1 LQEELERLRR
11 QVHDLQQ
18 ESADKE
24 VRLTQFGKWRDQD
37 KEDIKGLNIA
47 LDSKQQEL
55 ELLKRKMGVRGTAG
69 STPAPA
75 KKRESSMFGTPTI
88 IRPPS
93 ALSDSKEGTNNKK
106 VLDTPSSVAPKTL
119 AKSVRMNGPGPLS
132 ASSTKSVRQVEGS
145 MGPPPT
151 ARGARPSVPAT
162 PSRHA
167 SIHGRTS
174 SASLSQSAMKPIVS
188 RRASSGLDSSVSRT
202 KPSVVAA
209 AAAARVS
216 TPVLNERDEKENSH
230 PSMTPTPKP
239 VPKRTGMVAT

>member
-1 LQEELERLRR
+1 
-11 QVHDLQQ
+11 
-18 ESADKE
+18 
-24 VRLTQFGKWRDQD
+24 
-37 KEDIKGLNIA
+37 
-47 LDSKQQEL
+47 
-55 ELLKRKMGVRGTAG
+55 MGVRGTAG

-106 VLDTPSSVAPKTL
+106 VLDTPSSVGPKTL
-119 AKSVRMNGPGPLS
+119 AKSARMNGTGPLS
-132 ASSTKSVRQVEGS
+132 ASSTKPVRQVEGS

-162 PSRHA
+162 PSRHT

-174 SASLSQSAMKPIVS
+174 SASLSQSATKPIVS
-188 RRASSGLDSSVSRT
+188 RRASSGLDSSVSRI
-202 KPSVVAA
+202 KPSVV